1 MIVLSLRP
9 ENNSYRNEKTFMR
22 MKKSFGANDV
32 SDLLNSGDKAL
43 NENRFTEAL
52 EIYKKAGGIAPDN
65 TAIYRKLGKTY
76 FYLKDYKNSIA
87 NYEKYLQK
95 ETDDSESWIELG
107 RSQNASGLYQGA
119 IKSYEQALKLDNS
132 NDMARR
138 SILETKN
145 NIAAMNYPKQAYEE
159 KQEYAE
165 QNLKTAL
172 DLTLNYM
179 GAEYMQGL
187 KDVKIVF
194 GQTATMGGTSNIAQY
209 ENNKKTIT
217 VSNQYIY
224 AAPQVIAAYL
234 AHEAVH
240 AKDADAYTSIR
251 EEQDAYEIAAK
262 FWSKNSGGVKDPE
275 MDYAV
280 DLYKKS
286 PSALR
291 NRVAEIYKLRDPSIA
306 KTSPNHPPSKKTT
319 FKLPISKA
327 ANQSI
332 KPYDVIA

>member
-1 MIVLSLRP
+1 ML
-9 ENNSYRNEKTFMR
+9 
-22 MKKSFGANDV
+22 FGSNDV

-43 NENRFTEAL
+43 NENKFNKAL
-52 EIYKKAGGIAPDN
+52 EVYKKASALAPDD
-65 TAIYRKLGKTY
+65 TEIYRKLGKTY

-87 NYEKYLQK
+87 NYEKYLQQ
-95 ETDDSESWIELG
+95 ETGDYEAWIELG
-107 RSQNASGLYQGA
+107 RSQNASGYYQKA
-119 IKSYEQALKLDNS
+119 INSYEKALSLDNS
-132 NDMARR
+132 NDLARR
-138 SILETKN
+138 SILEAKN
-145 NIAAMNYPKQAYEE
+145 NISAIRNPEKAYADKQ
-159 KQEYAE
+159 KYAE

-172 DLTLNYM
+172 KLTANYM
-179 GAEYMQGL
+179 GAEYMQKL

-194 GQTATMGGTSNIAQY
+194 GETATMGGTSNIAQY

-217 VSNQYIY
+217 VSKQYIY

-234 AHEAVH
+234 AHETVH

-251 EEQDAYEIAAK
+251 EEQDAYEVAAK

-306 KTSPNHPPSKKTT
+306 NTSPNHPPDKKFT
-319 FKLPISKA
+319 FKLPMSKSA
-327 ANQSI
+327 SQSI